1 MPFREAPRLFDV
13 VLSEDFSCK
22 VRFCDVLQAG
32 DLGVIEKTAARANV
46 GIDEARIGRVLPP
59 VRELVAVGVED
70 RVEAKGLNRAS
81 LKCCCYV
88 GAGNLKPQ
96 LIAFTLP
103 KRGAARCAPTV
114 VIAGQA

>member
-1 MPFREAPRLFDV
+1 VQALPAGVVEAFRISRKMPFREAPRLFDV

-22 VRFCDVLQAG
+22 VRFYDVLQAG

-70 RVEAKGLNRAS
+70 RVEAKGLNRA
-81 LKCCCYV
+81 
-88 GAGNLKPQ
+88 
-96 LIAFTLP
+96 LP
-103 KRGAARCAPTV
+103 EMLLLR
-114 VIAGQA
+114 